1 MGVTPNGPPQATH
14 EPRPIKR
21 LGDFTLSDLRAVSL
35 ILQGESVIDWR
46 RLDLASEE
54 EARHFLAAQEFDLA
68 RAFDRERIETIKRA
82 AVDYLQR
89 HVGYPIPRQV
99 SELPTLDL
107 LRLASGKDSPRQL
120 AACVILKAMHII
132 HHVEARELQYSL
144 ALSDQELFRLIEERV
159 YRLVGQM
166 LAEGLPITEF
176 VGGRKRKDSIYTK
189 LLSKRE
195 AHSSAVYDKQRFRI
209 VTRTREDIL
218 PVLLYLTQ
226 NLFPFNYVVPGE
238 SINTIFHF
246 RSFCDQNPHLH
257 ALARKLGVGDE
268 YTMSDNRFSA
278 QDYRTIHFVV
288 DVPVRVPEAILATAA
303 PEQRK
308 LGPVVFGLCEFQMA
322 DSETDEANE
331 KGDASHENYKERQ
344 RLAVMRRL
352 ELGQA
357 RKPRKSLRPKE

>member
-1 MGVTPNGPPQATH
+1 MDALEH
-14 EPRPIKR
+14 RPIKR
-21 LGDFTLSDLRAVSL
+21 LGDFTLADLRAVSL
-35 ILQGESVIDWR
+35 LLQGESVVDWR
-46 RLDLASEE
+46 RLELASEE
-54 EARHFLAAQEFDLA
+54 EARQFLSAQEFD
-68 RAFDRERIETIKRA
+68 FDSPTDRERLETIKAA
-82 AVDYLQR
+82 AVDYVRRQ
-89 HVGYPIPRQV
+89 VGFPIPRQIAGV
-99 SELPTLDL
+99 TTLDL
-107 LRLASGKDSPRQL
+107 LRLASSKGGPKQL

-144 ALSDQELFRLIEERV
+144 ALSDQQLFRLIEERV
-159 YRLVGQM
+159 YRLVGHM
-166 LAEGLPITEF
+166 LSEGLPIVEF

-246 RSFCDQNPHLH
+246 RSLCDENPHLQL
-257 ALARKLGVGDE
+257 LARKLGLDDNF
-268 YTMSDNRFSA
+268 TISDNRFSA

-288 DVPVRVPEAILATAA
+288 DVPVRVPKAILATAP

-308 LGPVVFGLCEFQMA
+308 LGPVVFGLCEFQVA
-322 DSETDEANE
+322 DSETDRANE
-331 KGDASHENYKERQ
+331 EGDASHENYKERQ
-344 RLAVMRRL
+344 RSAVLRRL
-352 ELGQA
+352 EFGRA
-357 RKPRKSLRPKE
+357 RRPRRSLRPKD

>member
-1 MGVTPNGPPQATH
+1 MAPLTPPSVGHAPH
-14 EPRPIKR
+14 PIKR
-21 LGDFTLSDLRAVSL
+21 LGDFSLADLRAVSL
-35 ILQGESVIDWR
+35 ILQGDSVIDWR
-46 RLDLASEE
+46 RLELTNEE
-54 EARHFLAAQEFDLA
+54 EARQFLATQEFDLA
-68 RAFDRERIETIKRA
+68 RPWDVQRIDTIKESA
-82 AVDYLQR
+82 IDYLRR

-99 SELPTLDL
+99 SEVPTLEL
-107 LRLASGKDSPRQL
+107 LRMASGKDGPKQL

-176 VGGRKRKDSIYTK
+176 MAGRKRKDSIYTK

-209 VTRTREDIL
+209 VTRTKEDIL
-218 PVLLYLTQ
+218 PVLLYLTH
-226 NLFPFNYVVPGE
+226 NLFPFNYVVPNE

-246 RSFCDQNPHLH
+246 RSFCDQHPHLQS
-257 ALARKLGVGDE
+257 LARKLGVGDD

-278 QDYRTIHFVV
+278 ENYRTIHFVV
-288 DVPVRVPEAILATAA
+288 DVPVRVPEAVLATAA

-308 LGPVVFGLCEFQMA
+308 LGPVIFGLCEFQMA

-331 KGDASHENYKERQ
+331 RGDASHENYKERQ

-352 ELGQA
+352 ELGQP
-357 RKPRKSLRPKE
+357 RKPRKSLRPRD